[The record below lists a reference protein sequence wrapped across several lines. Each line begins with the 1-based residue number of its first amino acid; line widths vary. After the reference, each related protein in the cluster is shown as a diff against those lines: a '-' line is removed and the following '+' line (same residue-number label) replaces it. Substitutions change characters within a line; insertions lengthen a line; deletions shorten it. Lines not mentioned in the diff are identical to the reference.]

1 VNSFIGSIDGT
12 LNRTVDEDDYKILI
26 DNWKDYFTSLG
37 IYSFEDLQEFV
48 RGNEASFSKRVDV
61 IKVDGQAYKIK
72 KITGM
77 VSAMPLSI
85 ALSVQRPTSKEKVFR
100 IAKEYTPDKE
110 NALGITIVGDSVT
123 VDDGW
128 HTTNGKMLGQL
139 TYMIHEGWIDRENVE
154 DGLPYILFS
163 VEGIEL
169 DTDMPERV
177 IKTVR
182 SAKFIS
188 RNNDTTLATTLEQM
202 FAALMDRNEKQREAA
217 ETFFDSHRILGVRPI
232 DDEFN
237 ESDRAPVFSDDAYDS
252 DVGTPTKEEFYW
264 EKAQMSMF
272 DNRKNVNGHTR
283 YNEFAEYNSGWH
295 AMQIIKDVVP
305 IGSRHRLNAHILI
318 AMASFIRHVA
328 NRNDSYIARNFGKV
342 NRINPD
348 KGQYLNVF
356 DPSRKLFGG
365 VTGEFNVKLA
375 KVIETLFG
383 MDMAQDK
390 FVQIWKGAISEY
402 LPYKLKTG
410 EEAQNPLYSLAK
422 DKSAM
427 WQGMLELIKWQFEK
441 MYPDYVIEWNI
452 PRTTKDFSD
461 QFNANEESFTVGSS
475 YDDFS
480 FESEDDE
487 FEDVDE

>member
-1 VNSFIGSIDGT
+1 MNSFIGSIDGT
-12 LNRTVDEDDYKILI
+12 LSRIVDEDDYETLI
-26 DNWKDYFTSLG
+26 DNWREYFTSLG
-37 IYSFEDLQEFV
+37 ICSLEDLKEFV
-48 RGNEASFSKRVDV
+48 QDNETSFSKRVDV
-61 IKVDGQAYKIK
+61 IKVDGQTYKIK

-77 VSAMPLSI
+77 VSAIALSI

-110 NALGITIVGDSVT
+110 NALGITIVGDAIT

-139 TYMIHEGWIDRENVE
+139 IYMIHEGWVDRENVK
-154 DGLPYILFS
+154 DALPYILFS

-169 DTDMPERV
+169 DVDMPERV

-188 RNNDTTLATTLEQM
+188 RNNDTTLATVLEQM
-202 FAALMDRNEKQREAA
+202 FAALMDRNEKQRESA
-217 ETFFDSHRILGVRPI
+217 ETFFVSHKILGVRPI

-237 ESDRAPVFSDDAYDS
+237 ESDRAPAFSEDAYNS

-295 AMQIIKDVVP
+295 AMQIIKDIVP
-305 IGSRHRLNAHILI
+305 VGSRHRLNAHILI
-318 AMASFIRHVA
+318 AMAAFIRHVA
-328 NRNDSYIARNFGKV
+328 NRNDSYIARNFGKK
-342 NRINPD
+342 NRINPNN
-348 KGQYLNVF
+348 GQYLNVF
-356 DPSRKLFGG
+356 DPNRNLFGG
-365 VTGEFNVKLA
+365 VKGEFNVKLA

-410 EEAQNPLYSLAK
+410 EEAQNPLYSLGK

-441 MYPDYVIEWNI
+441 MYSDYVFEWNI
-452 PRTTKDFSD
+452 PRTTEEFAG

-480 FESEDDE
+480 FENEDDE
-487 FEDVDE
+487 QEEAA